1 MIVAKRSEVV
11 ENGQKYNLSGQAMK
25 VCLVVPC
32 MYNVNT
38 KTQVSTCNI
47 FPL

>member
-1 MIVAKRSEVV
+1 MSEVV
-11 ENGQKYNLSGQAMK
+11 ENGQKYNLSGQARK
-25 VCLVVPC
+25 VCVVVPY

-38 KTQVSTCNI
+38 KIQVSTYII